1 MMKRMIVAISGLLI
15 LLAIAS
21 AGWYTSGRDY
31 RTIRDGLSVRFR
43 DRGTVVFNTM
53 KRAAEED
60 DDEASRQL
68 AFKDAKRA
76 LAEASRSVKTKND
89 SKVHAILDS
98 YYQFCYLPFEQI
110 HLLKKTQELDAS
122 QLDLAKRLY
131 AASNQKADRD
141 FLSATLADT
150 MTRNKKRK
158 ASLEQLM
165 SELPSL
171 ANNGRNCEVAAAQYF
186 ADPPATIPS
195 EGLDH
200 LCNLVPDERRIHEN
214 PALQK
219 TP

>member
-53 KRAAEED
+53 KRVVEED
-60 DDEASRQL
+60 EDEASRQL

-89 SKVHAILDS
+89 SKVHAILNS
-98 YYQFCYLPFEQI
+98 YYQFYYLPFEQM
-110 HLLKKTQELDAS
+110 HLLKKEQELDAS
-122 QLDLAKRLY
+122 QLDLAKQL

-141 FLSATLADT
+141 LASATLADT
-150 MTRNKKRK
+150 LTRFKTGT

-165 SELPSL
+165 SELPSF

-200 LCNLVPDERRIHEN
+200 LCNLVPDEKRIHEN